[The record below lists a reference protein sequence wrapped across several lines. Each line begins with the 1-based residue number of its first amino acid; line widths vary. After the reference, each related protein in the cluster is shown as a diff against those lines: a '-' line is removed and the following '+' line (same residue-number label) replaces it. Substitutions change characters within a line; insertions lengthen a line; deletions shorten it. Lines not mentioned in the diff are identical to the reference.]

1 MDVVTVVASVVLGAV
16 FLVAGAAK
24 VAGRELWE
32 SQARGLGAPRPVIII
47 LPWIEIV
54 IGAALIVQLATPLA
68 EMAAAI
74 VLILFTI
81 VIGVNLL
88 RGRRPPCAC
97 FGAWST
103 EPLGVRHIV
112 RNVGLIALA
121 ALALL

>member
-1 MDVVTVVASVVLGAV
+1 MDLVAVVASIVLGAV

-32 SQARGLGAPRPVIII
+32 SQARGLGVPGVVIVV

-54 IGAALIVQLATPLA
+54 VGAALVVQLATPLPQLV
-68 EMAAAI
+68 AAV
-74 VLILFTI
+74 VLVAFTS
-81 VIGVNLL
+81 VIGANLA

-103 EPLGVRHIV
+103 EPLGARHVV

-121 ALALL
+121 AVALL